1 MNTTARAAN
10 PSEPP
15 HGILPDEVFDPILRI
30 AHVLNKAVGRLLH
43 PYRMSCSDASVL
55 AVLHRSGPP
64 HALAP
69 TDIAR
74 CLALTSGALTPRI
87 DRLEDAGLVE
97 RLPVP
102 ADRRRTQVRL
112 THDGHNRAAEIISQ
126 VNLLYEAVLSH
137 ALDPRLEPLVAGLG
151 ALDKATSTLCSNRS
165 HDTIALTSL
174 PDNG

>member
-74 CLALTSGALTPRI
+74 CLALTSGALTPGSTGWKT
-87 DRLEDAGLVE
+87 LAWSSASPCPQTADAPRSGS
-97 RLPVP
+97 PTT
-102 ADRRRTQVRL
+102 ATTGRRR
-112 THDGHNRAAEIISQ
+112 S
-126 VNLLYEAVLSH
+126 S
-137 ALDPRLEPLVAGLG
+137 PR
-151 ALDKATSTLCSNRS
+151 
-165 HDTIALTSL
+165 
-174 PDNG
+174 